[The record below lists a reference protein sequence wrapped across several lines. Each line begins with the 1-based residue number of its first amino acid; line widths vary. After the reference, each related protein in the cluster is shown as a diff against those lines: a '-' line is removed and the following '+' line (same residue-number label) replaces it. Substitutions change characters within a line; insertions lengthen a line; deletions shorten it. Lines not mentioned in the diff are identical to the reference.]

1 MARTRKVRVEA
12 PPHLCRVQSAT
23 RELARSAG
31 FSEADV
37 FQAVIDATDAAYRL
51 YLERAR
57 GVDLTLS
64 VRRGRGG
71 LERVTVSAAP

>member
-31 FSEADV
+31 FSEAGV
-37 FQAVIDATDAAYRL
+37 FEAVIEATDSAYRL
-51 YLERAR
+51 LLERAR

-64 VRRGRGG
+64 VRRRGG
-71 LERVTVSAAP
+71 LERVTVKASP